1 MYTDPQIV
9 SADKLETRAYVKV
22 YIDGER
28 HRFYNGKAIGI
39 NCNPNNAKTLTEK
52 KRALATLSYTLKK
65 KLEAGW
71 RPYDQR
77 EITSVPDKPKVCI
90 GDQFTLLLTELKEQD
105 LSKLYK
111 RDIAL
116 VGKSF
121 EQYLRETGL
130 YESEI
135 NKIDNVQIDKF
146 LKRYNHSAT
155 YYMNKRRTLGGIFSR
170 LLAKK
175 LISENPV
182 HQTSQLKEKA
192 TLHQAYTK
200 QQLHAVLGYLKVH
213 NPTIHLCSLLMYGC
227 FLRPHQEIRQ
237 LYRRDINETCT
248 IIALAGDSNKS
259 GRIRTVHIP
268 VYVQEALIQRNINV
282 ADPDMNLFTGTTS
295 FFNDSYFNT
304 MWSRA
309 KEKMM
314 QENMIGENHTLYSFR
329 HTAAVNL
336 YMKTKDLFKVQQ
348 ALGHSSMTVTLT
360 YMRSLGIMNAVTAD
374 DVPDL

>member
-9 SADKLETRAYVKV
+9 SSNDLKTRAYIKV

-28 HRFYNGKAIGI
+28 HRFYNGKAIGL
-39 NCNPNNAKTLTEK
+39 NCNPNQAKTLKE
-52 KRALATLSYTLKK
+52 RNRLLATLAYSLQK

-71 RPYDQR
+71 RPRDQR
-77 EITSVPDKPKVCI
+77 EVTPVPEQPKIYI
-90 GDQFTLLLTELKEQD
+90 GEQFTLLLAELEDQD

-116 VGKSF
+116 VGNSF
-121 EQYLRETGL
+121 TQYLKDADL
-130 YESEI
+130 YGTEI
-135 NKIDNVQIDKF
+135 SKIDAAHIDKF
-146 LKRYNHSAT
+146 LQQYNHSAT

-175 LISENPV
+175 LIKENPV
-182 HQTSQLKEKA
+182 HETSQLKEKA

-200 QQLHAVLGYLKVH
+200 QELHNVLDYLKEQ
-213 NPTIHLCSLLMYGC
+213 NSNLHLCALLMYGC

-237 LYRRDINETCT
+237 LYRQHFNETCT
-248 IIALAGDSNKS
+248 VIALAGNSNKS
-259 GRIRTVHIP
+259 GRIRTVHVP
-268 VYVQEALIQRNINV
+268 GYVQDVLKQRKV
-282 ADPDMNLFTGTTS
+282 HLSEPGMNLFTGTGS
-295 FFNDSYFNT
+295 IYNDSYFNT
-304 MWSRA
+304 MWSRV
-309 KEKMM
+309 KDKMM
-314 QENMIGENHTLYSFR
+314 EVGMIGENHTLYSFR

-348 ALGHSSMTVTLT
+348 ALGHSSMVVTLT